1 MLRREAESL
10 RGGAGGAKQ
19 TCIEKYNRRMKFVRI
34 ALFSMFVFVACM
46 FVVHGSLIYWDTVRD
61 GHENNDYCQLDTYYV
76 DHDSLGLLTD
86 SVYHAIR
93 AVLTITISIWLIYST
108 AKTYKL
114 LK

>member
-34 ALFSMFVFVACM
+34 VLFSMFVFVACM
-46 FVVHGSLIYWDTVRD
+46 FIVHGSLIYWDTVKD
-61 GHENNDYCQLDTYYV
+61 EHENNDYCKLNNYYKNG
-76 DHDSLGLLTD
+76 SLGLLTD
-86 SVYHAIR
+86 SVYHVIR
-93 AVLTITISIWLIYST
+93 AALTIIISIWLVYST